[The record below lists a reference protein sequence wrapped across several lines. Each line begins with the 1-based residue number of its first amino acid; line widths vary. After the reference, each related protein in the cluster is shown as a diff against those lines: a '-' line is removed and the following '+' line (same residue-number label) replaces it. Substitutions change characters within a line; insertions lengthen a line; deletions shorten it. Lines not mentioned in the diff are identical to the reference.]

1 MQASFLAFMLLSKH
15 SVVHGQ
21 ILKSDAPVSI
31 ESQIIEATKEQLTG
45 NPDKA
50 IEMFEKLR
58 SEPEARSTVYYQL
71 SRLYLSK
78 SRLEDAINAISE
90 SVKADPTNKWT
101 RVFQANLLESVGRYF
116 GTAEA
121 YEGLSQILPDQ
132 YSFYDLAALNYVKA
146 NQDEK
151 ALAVLDKAQNK
162 FGLLPALVIK
172 KSRILVHLGR
182 EKKAIDLITS
192 SLRSYPVHE
201 ELLSAL
207 YDIYIAQANKKEAE
221 KILLQLKTIDPLY
234 TAGGKISQPAPN
246 VGNPESIEQ
255 QIREGKTG
263 LDEIIRSLI
272 PFIEQNRSTDSARLK
287 SIADLLIQKYPQEA
301 KAWALRGDL
310 SYYTEDLTEA
320 VSDYEKS
327 ATLQN
332 VPYSVWENM
341 IVCLLNL
348 SHWKKLEEKI
358 SQALDFYPNQP
369 FLYFALA
376 ESQLQLS
383 NTGEAL
389 TNAQHFKLMSKNN
402 PFRQTEANLL
412 LARIYS
418 ATGNFQ
424 QADLMWTECLNSE
437 KNEAAVLENAVYQ
450 SARGQIVNKAKIEE
464 IYNNKNLFKP
474 FVLNRLAIIASNQND
489 WDLAR
494 KRIEECLQLKT
505 GRNSDNYALAA
516 KICLAQ
522 QQKENAIIYAQ
533 KAVDLSDDRNR
544 YLQLLNKMK

>member
-1 MQASFLAFMLLSKH
+1 M
-15 SVVHGQ
+15 
-21 ILKSDAPVSI
+21 SI

-90 SVKADPTNKWT
+90 SVKADASNKWT
-101 RVFQANLLESVGRYF
+101 RVFQANLMESVGRYY

-121 YEGLSQILPDQ
+121 YEGLSQIQPDQ

-146 NQDEK
+146 DQEEK
-151 ALAVLDKAQNK
+151 ALAVLDRAQNK
-162 FGLLPALVIK
+162 FGLIPALVIK

-207 YDIYIAQANKKEAE
+207 YEIYVAQSNKKEAE
-221 KILLQLKTIDPLY
+221 KILVQLKNIDPLY
-234 TAGGKISQPAPN
+234 TGSGKISKPAAK
-246 VGNPESIEQ
+246 VCNPESIEQ

-272 PFIEQNRSTDSARLK
+272 PFIEQNRSSDSARLK

-301 KAWALRGDL
+301 RAWALRGDL
-310 SYYTEDLTEA
+310 SYYAEDLSEA
-320 VSDYEKS
+320 FSDYEKS
-327 ATLQN
+327 SSLQN

-341 IVCLLNL
+341 IVCLLHL
-348 SHWKKLEEKI
+348 SQWKKLEEKI
-358 SQALDFYPNQP
+358 SQALDFYPNQS

-376 ESQLQLS
+376 ESQLQML
-383 NTGEAL
+383 NTEDAL
-389 TNAQHFKLMSKNN
+389 MNAQHFSLMSKNN
-402 PFRQTEANLL
+402 ASRQAEANLL

-418 ATGNFQ
+418 AIGNFE
-424 QADLMWTECLNSE
+424 QADQIWAECLKSE
-437 KNEAAVLENAVYQ
+437 KNEAAILENAVYR
-450 SARGQIVNKAKIEE
+450 SARGQIVNQTKLEE
-464 IYNNKNLFKP
+464 IYSNQNLFQP
-474 FVLNRLAIIASNQND
+474 FVLNRLAIVASNQKD

-505 GRNSDNYALAA
+505 GRNCDNYALAA

-522 QQKENAIIYAQ
+522 QQKETAKIYAQ
-533 KAVDLSDDRNR
+533 KAVDISDDKNR
-544 YLQLLNKMK
+544 YLQLLNSMK